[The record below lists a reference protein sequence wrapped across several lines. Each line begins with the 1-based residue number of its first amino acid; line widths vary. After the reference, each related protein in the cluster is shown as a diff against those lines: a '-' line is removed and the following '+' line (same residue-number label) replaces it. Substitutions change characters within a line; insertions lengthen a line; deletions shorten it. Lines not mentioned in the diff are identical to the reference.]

1 VHFLK
6 QLIKE
11 ILAFMGPERSS
22 PSSQNGIS
30 MELVAATPV
39 HEV

>member
-1 VHFLK
+1 
-6 QLIKE
+6 
-11 ILAFMGPERSS
+11 MGPECSS

-30 MELVAATPV
+30 MELVAVSPV